1 VSDPPVTIALL
12 HSTRAF
18 LDAVRAPLQQ
28 RQIVVRE
35 ANTLDEL
42 IALYADGTHY
52 AGIVVESA
60 TEQQEVALRA
70 RLGPVLVFAM
80 GDLNMNDALRTLR
93 EGATFFTRSSD
104 ELIAEIER
112 LAQHRAPE
120 PTRVVWDKAEREVLG
135 DIVGRSKTMN
145 EVLGRIRQVAKTPA
159 TTTLIVG
166 ETGTGKELIA
176 RAVHLLSAR
185 KDKPFIAVDC
195 GAIPPTLFESEL
207 FGHERGAFTGADTRK
222 LGRLVIAN
230 GGTVFLDEIA
240 ELPLP
245 AQAKLLR
252 VLQEREVWPVGAT
265 RPTPIDIRLVSA
277 THRDLRARVE
287 SGEFRSDL
295 FFRLSV
301 FEVRLPPLRER
312 GADVLHLA
320 NHFLD
325 SFNESM
331 RRRVTGLAASARAFL
346 VSYAFPGNVRE
357 LRNMME
363 SALISTEDGSAI
375 EAASLRAGHSMAT
388 LLGNEPSADA
398 AEFQVTASFGP
409 NCFENVVNELVR
421 LALDH
426 ADGNRSHAAKL
437 LDIERP
443 RLLRLLGRTG
453 VQPPALRGRP
463 RKRRGLEPS

>member
-1 VSDPPVTIALL
+1 
-12 HSTRAF
+12 
-18 LDAVRAPLQQ
+18 
-28 RQIVVRE
+28 
-35 ANTLDEL
+35 
-42 IALYADGTHY
+42 
-52 AGIVVESA
+52 
-60 TEQQEVALRA
+60 
-70 RLGPVLVFAM
+70 
-80 GDLNMNDALRTLR
+80 
-93 EGATFFTRSSD
+93 
-104 ELIAEIER
+104 
-112 LAQHRAPE
+112 
-120 PTRVVWDKAEREVLG
+120 
-135 DIVGRSKTMN
+135 
-145 EVLGRIRQVAKTPA
+145 
-159 TTTLIVG
+159 
-166 ETGTGKELIA
+166 
-176 RAVHLLSAR
+176 
-185 KDKPFIAVDC
+185 
-195 GAIPPTLFESEL
+195 
-207 FGHERGAFTGADTRK
+207 
-222 LGRLVIAN
+222 
-230 GGTVFLDEIA
+230 
-240 ELPLP
+240 
-245 AQAKLLR
+245 
-252 VLQEREVWPVGAT
+252 
-265 RPTPIDIRLVSA
+265 
-277 THRDLRARVE
+277 
-287 SGEFRSDL
+287 
-295 FFRLSV
+295 LSV

>member
-1 VSDPPVTIALL
+1 
-12 HSTRAF
+12 
-18 LDAVRAPLQQ
+18 
-28 RQIVVRE
+28 
-35 ANTLDEL
+35 
-42 IALYADGTHY
+42 
-52 AGIVVESA
+52 
-60 TEQQEVALRA
+60 
-70 RLGPVLVFAM
+70 
-80 GDLNMNDALRTLR
+80 
-93 EGATFFTRSSD
+93 
-104 ELIAEIER
+104 
-112 LAQHRAPE
+112 
-120 PTRVVWDKAEREVLG
+120 
-135 DIVGRSKTMN
+135 MN